1 MSLQGPIVV
10 VADQKDADL
19 VAALAAE
26 GAFPVVDASW
36 RDAADAIARIE
47 PSAVVIAGPAKSPN
61 DIPALCAAIESA
73 GDTYLPIVA
82 RVSDTAPPPL
92 LGALPVAVN
101 ASPARIAVRLA
112 SALRV
117 RTLHT
122 TALRRAAAL
131 ERECDDVPVMPETD
145 PIEDATVIVTG
156 RGRGYPA
163 LSTAVGERVGLIGAL
178 SVETAAKYLNARDVD
193 GIVIG
198 EGFNP
203 RTVEAFLTV
212 LAEDS
217 RFRDL
222 PIALLPDMPASVDVS
237 RLPNLEHVGGEPSA
251 IIERIL
257 PLIRQHAF
265 EARLQ
270 RQLTSLEAKGMLDP
284 ETGLFTVAAFLRDLN
299 RTVDDAK
306 VRGNAMTLAHFTF
319 PGSIDR
325 RVNMDA
331 AARLVQPPRAQRR
344 FRLPGER
351 RLDPAGAFSET
362 AATQR
367 ATVIGAPHRQC
378 AAPHPAVGRRRR
390 RRQAGA
396 GRPDH
401 HARVAQVERHGRDPA
416 RPGVRAGRGCGAVGA
431 RLSLVLREHDPEKWA
446 RFSDKIMLR

>member
-10 VADQKDADL
+10 VTDQKDADL

-26 GAFPVVDASW
+26 GAFPVVDATW
-36 RDAADAIARIE
+36 HDAADAIARIE
-47 PSAVVIAGPAKSPN
+47 PSAVVVAGPAKSPN
-61 DIPALCAAIESA
+61 DIPALSAAIEEA
-73 GDTYLPIVA
+73 GDTYLPVVA
-82 RVSDTAPPPL
+82 RVSEAAAPPL
-92 LGALPVAVN
+92 LGALPVAAN

-131 ERECDDVPVMPETD
+131 ERECDDLPVMPMTD

-193 GIVIG
+193 GILIG

-212 LAEDS
+212 LAEDT

-222 PIALLPDMPASVDVS
+222 PIALLPDLPASIDAS
-237 RLPNLEHVGGEPSA
+237 RLPNLEHVGGEPGT
-251 IIERIL
+251 IVERIL
-257 PLIRQHAF
+257 PLVRQHAF

-270 RQLTSLEAKGMLDP
+270 RQLTALEAKGMLDP
-284 ETGLFTVAAFLRDLN
+284 QTGLFTVAAFLRDLN
-299 RTVDDAK
+299 RAVDDAK
-306 VRGNAMTLAHFTF
+306 VRGNAMTLARFTF
-319 PGSIDR
+319 PDSIDR

-331 AARLVQPPRAQRR
+331 ARLVSRLVRSADFACRASDGSI
-344 FRLPGER
+344 L
-351 RLDPAGAFSET
+351 LAFSET
-362 AATQR
+362 ALRSAHVVARRIANVLRHTMLSADGDDGKPVR
-367 ATVIGAPHRQC
+367 ADPTITLASLKSNDTVETLL
-378 AAPHPAVGRRRR
+378 
-390 RRQAGA
+390 
-396 GRPDH
+396 
-401 HARVAQVERHGRDPA
+401 ARVSEPVAVAAQ
-416 RPGVRAGRGCGAVGA
+416 
-431 RLSLVLREHDPEKWA
+431 
-446 RFSDKIMLR
+446 

>member
-10 VADQKDADL
+10 VTDQKDADL

-26 GAFPVVDASW
+26 GAFPVVEASW
-36 RDAADAIARIE
+36 RDAPNAIARIE
-47 PSAVVIAGPAKSPN
+47 PSAVVVAGPAKSPN
-61 DIPALCAAIESA
+61 DMAALGNAIEQA
-73 GDTYLPIVA
+73 GDTYLPVVA
-82 RVSDTAPPPL
+82 RVGDAASPPL

-122 TALRRAAAL
+122 TELRRSAAL
-131 ERECDDVPVMPETD
+131 APECDDLPVMATTD

-212 LAEDS
+212 LGEDT
-217 RFRDL
+217 RFRDI
-222 PIALLPDMPASVDVS
+222 PIALLPDLPAAINAGK
-237 RLPNLEHVGGEPSA
+237 LPNLEPVGGDPA
-251 IIERIL
+251 TIVERIL
-257 PLIRQHAF
+257 PLVRQHAF

-270 RQLTSLEAKGMLDP
+270 RQLTALEAKGMLDP
-284 ETGLFTVAAFLRDLN
+284 ETGLFTVTAFLRDLN
-299 RTVDDAK
+299 RAVEEAK
-306 VRGNAMTLAHFTF
+306 VRGNAMTLARFTF
-319 PGSIDR
+319 PIPVDR

-331 AARLVQPPRAQRR
+331 ARLVSRLVRSADFACRASDGSI
-344 FRLPGER
+344 L
-351 RLDPAGAFSET
+351 LAFSET
-362 AATQR
+362 ALRSAHVVARRIANVLRHTMLSAEGDDGKPVR
-367 ATVIGAPHRQC
+367 VDPTITLASLKSNDTVETLL
-378 AAPHPAVGRRRR
+378 
-390 RRQAGA
+390 
-396 GRPDH
+396 
-401 HARVAQVERHGRDPA
+401 ARVSEPVAVAAQ
-416 RPGVRAGRGCGAVGA
+416 
-431 RLSLVLREHDPEKWA
+431 
-446 RFSDKIMLR
+446 

>member
-10 VADQKDADL
+10 VTDQKDADL

-26 GAFPVVDASW
+26 GAFPVVEASW
-36 RDAADAIARIE
+36 LDAADAIARIE
-47 PSAVVIAGPAKSPN
+47 PSAVVVAGLAKSAN
-61 DIPALCAAIESA
+61 DVPALSAAIDAA
-73 GDTYLPIVA
+73 GDTYLPVVA
-82 RVSDTAPPPL
+82 RVSDAAPPPL

-131 ERECDDVPVMPETD
+131 ERECDDLPVMPETD

-178 SVETAAKYLNARDVD
+178 SVETAAKYLNTRDVD

-212 LAEDS
+212 LAEDT

-222 PIALLPDMPASVDVS
+222 PIALLPDLPASIDLG
-237 RLPNLEHVGGEPSA
+237 RLPNLEHVGGEPGA
-251 IIERIL
+251 IVERIL
-257 PLIRQHAF
+257 PLVRQHAF

-270 RQLTSLEAKGMLDP
+270 RQLAALEAKGMLDP
-284 ETGLFTVAAFLRDLN
+284 QTGLFTVAAFLRDLN
-299 RTVDDAK
+299 RAVDEAK
-306 VRGNAMTLAHFTF
+306 ARGNAMTLARFTF

-331 AARLVQPPRAQRR
+331 ARLVSRLVRSADFACRASDGSI
-344 FRLPGER
+344 L
-351 RLDPAGAFSET
+351 LAFSET
-362 AATQR
+362 ALRSAHVVARRIANVLRHTMLSAEGDDGKPVR
-367 ATVIGAPHRQC
+367 VDPTITLASLKSNDTVETLL
-378 AAPHPAVGRRRR
+378 
-390 RRQAGA
+390 
-396 GRPDH
+396 
-401 HARVAQVERHGRDPA
+401 ARVSEPVAVAAQ
-416 RPGVRAGRGCGAVGA
+416 
-431 RLSLVLREHDPEKWA
+431 
-446 RFSDKIMLR
+446 